1 LRENPRFSATNQK
14 YDWLYDMSEPL
25 ELDRIDRQ
33 ILELLERN
41 SRRTLRDIA
50 NRVNLTVAPVKRRI
64 ERLESIGVIEGY
76 TVRINRTRTSTGLQA
91 MTELRFTGN
100 LDLADIVKIAAKIPE
115 VEEILTIA
123 GDQDAIVRLR
133 VDNVEHLQRVVNRLR
148 TGSRSVVATKTLVV
162 LGSWVRSQS

>member
-1 LRENPRFSATNQK
+1 MNA
-14 YDWLYDMSEPL
+14 PL
-25 ELDRIDRQ
+25 DLDRIDRQ
-33 ILELLERN
+33 ILELLERD

-50 NRVNLTVAPVKRRI
+50 SRVNLTVAPVKRRI
-64 ERLESIGVIEGY
+64 ERLESSGVIEGY
-76 TVRINRTRTSTGLQA
+76 TVRINRARTSTGLQA
-91 MTELRFTGN
+91 MTELRFTGD

-148 TGSRSVVATKTLVV
+148 TGSKSVVATKTFVV

>member
-1 LRENPRFSATNQK
+1 MSAPA
-14 YDWLYDMSEPL
+14 D
-25 ELDRIDRQ
+25 LDRIDRQ
-33 ILELLERN
+33 ILELLERD

-50 NRVNLTVAPVKRRI
+50 SRVNLTVAPVKRRI
-64 ERLESIGVIEGY
+64 ERLESSGVIEGY
-76 TVRINRTRTSTGLQA
+76 TVRINRARTSTGMQA
-91 MTELRFTGN
+91 MTELRFTGD

-133 VDNVEHLQRVVNRLR
+133 VDNVEHLQQVVNRLR